1 MGLFEAKEIIAN
13 QMLLPKLWY
22 ISKIQTIPKYV
33 QKEIERIYNFWL
45 NLKKKMDLKVIKY
58 HQCSVEKSYA
68 LIELNSKFL

>member
-58 HQCSVEKSYA
+58 HQCSVEKYHA